1 MHQALIIASYTVFI
15 SFAFSI
21 ALHIPEKLKHQI
33 DKNATSEKTAFEESN
48 PMENDRLVKKV
59 SNSSEVEIN
68 NKTEKATN
76 LKFENYLRYQKA
88 LESLPILQKIHARIT
103 RSKDAVWAT
112 ITLTFICVLL
122 VLAVAQS
129 RMWKDHYYR
138 ESQGVPLPNFNE
150 RVLFKGLAI
159 RIYIYILFST
169 DNLYV
174 LLNNDVI
181 SRK

>member
-33 DKNATSEKTAFEESN
+33 DKNATSEKTALEESDPMN
-48 PMENDRLVKKV
+48 RNKLDDPMENDRLIKKV

-68 NKTEKATN
+68 NKTEKTTN

-150 RVLFKGLAI
+150 RVLFKGLVI
-159 RIYIYILFST
+159 RIYIYIIFH
-169 DNLYV
+169 
-174 LLNNDVI
+174 
-181 SRK
+181 

>member
-1 MHQALIIASYTVFI
+1 MHQALIIASYTVFV
-15 SFAFSI
+15 SFTFSC
-21 ALHIPEKLKHQI
+21 ARHIPEKLKNQIQI
-33 DKNATSEKTAFEESN
+33 DKNATSEKTALEESGN
-48 PMENDRLVKKV
+48 KLGHSMEKDLLIKKV
-59 SNSSEVEIN
+59 SNSSEVEIS
-68 NKTEKATN
+68 NKTAKAIN
-76 LKFENYLRYQKA
+76 SKFENYLRYQKA

-150 RVLFKGLAI
+150 RVLFKGLV
-159 RIYIYILFST
+159 ILINKCTIFH
-169 DNLYV
+169 
-174 LLNNDVI
+174 
-181 SRK
+181 